1 MRGFD
6 TMKKTV
12 LSVCTLALASLV
24 FGAPPAIPDTPAAVD
39 EVVYLRPFTLSN
51 GFAFDWCKERPQVTS
66 GTLLVLKV
74 DPALVVPRQVAEPV
88 LYVGQQ
94 TAQRINSGHESG
106 HVIALVP
113 GEVDLS
119 KALVWFGTPDLP
131 ERVDAAKISE
141 ELALAQE
148 AGIKA
153 FSANQIESAVAKGGD
168 RLNVSDLD
176 ALFRG
181 EVSELI
187 LKYSPQ
193 EKDLAEAFRVPVVGT
208 Q

>member
-1 MRGFD
+1 
-6 TMKKTV
+6 
-12 LSVCTLALASLV
+12 LV

-39 EVVYLRPFTLSN
+39 DVVYLRPFTLSN

-74 DPALVVPRQVAEPV
+74 DPALVIPRQVAEPV
-88 LYVGQQ
+88 LYVGEQ
-94 TAQRINSGHESG
+94 TAQRINFGHESG
-106 HVIALVP
+106 HVVALVP

-119 KALVWFGTPDLP
+119 KSLVWFGTPDLP
-131 ERVDAAKISE
+131 ERVDAAKVSE
-141 ELALAQE
+141 ELALARE
-148 AGIKA
+148 AGIKS
-153 FSANQIESAVAKGGD
+153 FSAKQIESAVAKGGD

-176 ALFRG
+176 ALLRG

-193 EKDLAEAFRVPVVGT
+193 EKHLAEAFRVPVVGT
-208 Q
+208 E